1 MTSREVYV
9 LILNKTQPDKYL
21 KYSKISLLQ
30 GKVVESLERGSSQF
44 FYVESNEREGVTQF
58 YSTTREQN
66 ENFSNTKIESHGRL
80 EVKEAIEFERN
91 GE

>member
-44 FYVESNEREGVTQF
+44 FYVESNEREGVT
-58 YSTTREQN
+58 
-66 ENFSNTKIESHGRL
+66 
-80 EVKEAIEFERN
+80 
-91 GE
+91 